1 MQLSLIKLKNTVIS
15 VLTILCLALVLNSCM
30 VKDMLLGDP
39 EPAVLEEEQLPHKV
53 AIFPF
58 VKQTSNPEASTDMQ
72 LFAKL
77 GIHPEPFH
85 ASGEEPQLRIPHKES
100 AAFYDAAALN

>member
-1 MQLSLIKLKNTVIS
+1 
-15 VLTILCLALVLNSCM
+15 
-30 VKDMLLGDP
+30 
-39 EPAVLEEEQLPHKV
+39 
-53 AIFPF
+53 
-58 VKQTSNPEASTDMQ
+58 MQ

-85 ASGEEPQLRIPHKES
+85 ASGEEPELRVPRKDN